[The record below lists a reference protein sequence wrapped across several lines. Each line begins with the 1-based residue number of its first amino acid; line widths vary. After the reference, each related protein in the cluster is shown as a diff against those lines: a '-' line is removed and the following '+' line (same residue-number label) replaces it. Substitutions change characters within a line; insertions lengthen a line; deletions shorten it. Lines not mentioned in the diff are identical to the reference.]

1 MKKTTLTWLLA
12 AASFTGL
19 SAQTNTQP
27 SFKQYK
33 FDDQAT
39 ISQMSDNGLWAV
51 ASGADPNNPTQSV
64 GARIINVKT
73 GEVKTLIDQLNA
85 DTIFSNSV
93 GDVTNDG
100 NIAVGELN
108 SRPAYYSVSTGKWTY
123 LQLDGDADRG
133 YASSV
138 TPDGKYAVGLLNYS
152 DASRLYEET
161 AALWDLSTGKL
172 VQTPGLPTKDMSHED
187 QKMNRFM
194 GISADGTKVLGCMSY
209 SYLPAGNDLGG
220 VFCYVY
226 DVTNKNYKVIG
237 FTESE
242 TDRWTPHVDGL
253 YYVADCKMSNDGNWV
268 TGGAYMVKKQAGSEF
283 PSEYEIPYRY
293 NVSTGKIEVYDDGES
308 IEKYGWTIDNQG
320 NVFGAGPAASPYR
333 DFVVRSGNYWIE
345 FAQTIKQKYGMDIL
359 ASMNQTN
366 SGTPAAVSNDGLTMA
381 VIIGPGESYIANI
394 PERFTD
400 IAASTNLLGSYQVFP
415 AQSTAISILNTVTLT
430 FDRNVKVVGAAKAVT
445 LKKKIGGAEVAKA
458 VGFKAEGKTVT
469 ITFRN
474 AALSDNNRPY
484 ELIIP
489 ARTICIDGDQS
500 RVNSEIKVSYRGRTE
515 APVKM
520 TTASPKDGAT
530 VGKFDLT
537 TSPLMITFDAAVK
550 LTDSNVRGKLYQGD
564 SKEPFAE
571 LLLATN
577 DVNVLAYPATVQ
589 YLYKDVDYR
598 VEIPANILTEVTGNE
613 KTGNQ
618 AITLHYKGAYER
630 EISYDDNVLFSTDF
644 ANGVNDMLVLD
655 NDGNNP
661 SQESVAIGIDKAHYG
676 WAPVRDNEK
685 SDMAVASTSMYS
697 PAGQSDDWMVI
708 PQVRIVDQLCK
719 LTFQSQG
726 YKKSAQDRLKVYVWE
741 SNNMYNALSS
751 EVVEKIRKEGKLVY
765 NEVQNPG
772 KNEDVL
778 EGDWTD
784 NAISLK
790 EFAGKNVYIAFLN
803 DNNNQSAV
811 FVDNVKVL
819 HELPFYV
826 AVTSDETVV
835 NKSENT
841 IKGIIDVR
849 DEKEVFTTLNIVL
862 KNAEGEQVD
871 KIEKSGLSLK
881 KGDKY
886 EFSFSKPLPIEV
898 GEINNY
904 TLVIRLNETENS
916 LSKSV
921 KSLAFKPVK
930 RVVLEEFTGTD
941 CINCPQGHVV
951 IDNLHKYYGD
961 LFIPMALH
969 CYTDDPF
976 SAGVTDYAAF
986 LNLTAAPSGMV
997 QRSGTISFPMS
1008 KVGGDYTPVAPEG
1021 SAPNWMALVA
1031 AELEKPVEAEV
1042 SATAAVDESGSYY
1055 AVPVNV
1061 KYALNGKEMNHKVFA
1076 VVLENGLVSYQE
1088 NGFSSIEDADLGEW
1102 GKGGKYGMDIVN
1114 PFTFD
1119 HVVRGWYGNTFTGTA
1134 DLLPADVTAGQTYTI
1149 DLRFNV
1155 PSQVSKAK
1163 NTDIV
1168 VMLFDGNTD
1177 KLINACI
1184 AKVGVSSGI
1193 EDTTTGTLDAIQV
1206 SAHAGKV
1213 TVQSPVDAA
1222 VQVVSVDGRVVAQGN
1237 GNGAISIDVPA
1248 YRGVALVRIATAEG
1262 NLVKKVVL

>member
-12 AASFTGL
+12 TASFIGL

-33 FDDQAT
+33 FDDKAI
-39 ISQMSDNGLWAV
+39 ISQLSDNGLWAV
-51 ASGADPNNPTQSV
+51 ASGADANDPTQSV

-73 GEVKTLIDQLNA
+73 GEVKTLIDQLNV
-85 DTIFSNSV
+85 DTIHSNAV
-93 GDVTNDG
+93 NDVTNDG

-108 SRPAYYSVSTGKWTY
+108 RKPAYYSAKTGKWTF
-123 LQLDGDADRG
+123 LQLSIDADMG
-133 YASSV
+133 EVYDV

-161 AALWDLSTGKL
+161 AALWDLRTGKL

-268 TGGAYMVKKQAGSEF
+268 TGGAYMVKEQAGSGS
-283 PSEYEIPYRY
+283 PAEYEIPYRY
-293 NVSTGKIEVYDDGES
+293 NVSTGKIELYDDGES

-320 NVFGAGPAASPYR
+320 NVFGAGPAANPYR
-333 DFVVRSGNYWIE
+333 DFVVRSGKYWIE
-345 FAQTIKQKYGMDIL
+345 YAQTIKQKYGMDL
-359 ASMNQTN
+359 LSLLNQTN
-366 SGTPAAVSNDGLTMA
+366 SGTPVAVSDDGLTMA
-381 VIIGPGESYIANI
+381 IIIGPGESYIANM

-400 IAASTNLLGSYQVFP
+400 IATSTNLLGSYQLFP
-415 AQSTAISILNTVTLT
+415 AQSTAISTLNTVTLT
-430 FDRNVKVVGAAKAVT
+430 FDRNVKVVGAPQAVT
-445 LKKKIGGAEVAKA
+445 LKEKIGGAEVAKA

-474 AALSDNNRPY
+474 AALSKANRPY
-484 ELIIP
+484 ELTIP

-520 TTASPKDGAT
+520 TTASPKDGAS

-537 TSPLMITFDAAVK
+537 TSPLMLTFDAAVK
-550 LTDSNVRGKLYQGD
+550 LTDSNVRGQLYQGD

-598 VEIPANILTEVTGNE
+598 VEIPAGVLTEVTGNT
-613 KTGNQ
+613 KTGNE

-630 EISYDDNVLFSTDF
+630 EISYDDNVIFTTDF
-644 ANGVNDMLVLD
+644 SNGVNDMLVLD
-655 NDGNNP
+655 NDANNP
-661 SQESVAIGIDKAHYG
+661 SQESVALGFTDARYG
-676 WAPVRDNEK
+676 WVPVWDNN
-685 SDMAVASTSMYS
+685 STDRGVASTSMYS
-697 PAGQSDDWMVI
+697 PAGKSDDWMVI

-772 KNEDVL
+772 KNEDML

-803 DNNNQSAV
+803 DNENQSAV
-811 FVDNVKVL
+811 FIDNVKVL

-826 AVTSDETVV
+826 AVTNDETVV
-835 NKSENT
+835 NKSEAT
-841 IKGIIDVR
+841 IKGVIDVR
-849 DEKEVFTTLNIVL
+849 DEKEVFTKLSIVL
-862 KNAEGEQVD
+862 KNAEGEEVD

-886 EFSFSKPLPIEV
+886 EFSFNKPLPLEV

-904 TLVIRLNETENS
+904 TIVIRLNETENS
-916 LSKSV
+916 LSKAV

-941 CINCPQGHVV
+941 CVNCPQGHVV
-951 IDNLHKYYGD
+951 IDNLHTYYGD

-969 CYTDDPF
+969 CYTGDPY

-986 LNLTAAPSGMV
+986 LNLVAAPSGIV

-1008 KVGGDYTPVAPEG
+1008 NVGGDYTPQAPEG

-1042 SATAAVDESGSYY
+1042 SATAAVDESGKYY

-1061 KYALNGKEMNHKVFA
+1061 KYALNGKDMNHKVFA
-1076 VVLENGLVSYQE
+1076 VVLENGLVSYQK
-1088 NGFSSIEDADLGEW
+1088 NGFASIEDTDLGEW
-1102 GKGGKYGMDIVN
+1102 AKGGKYGMAIVN

-1134 DLLPADVTAGQTYTI
+1134 DLLPADVKAGETYTT

-1155 PSQVSKAK
+1155 PSQVSNAK

-1177 KLINACI
+1177 KLINACM

-1213 TVQSPVDAA
+1213 TVQSPIDAA
-1222 VQVVSVDGRVVAQGN
+1222 VQVISVDGRVVAQGN
-1237 GNGAISIDVPA
+1237 GNGAISINVPA